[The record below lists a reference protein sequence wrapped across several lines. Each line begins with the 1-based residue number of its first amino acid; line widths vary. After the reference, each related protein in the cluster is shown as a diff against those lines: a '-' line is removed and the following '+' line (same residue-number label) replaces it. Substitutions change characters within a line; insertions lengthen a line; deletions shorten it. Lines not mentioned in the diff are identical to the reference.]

1 MSHREQL
8 DTEVEDKTTALP
20 SDVPSRSEVDVRG
33 AAHDAARPERST
45 AFLPGKSGIRRV
57 NANFA
62 AEAYD
67 RLEALAAL
75 RGTSLSEVLRQ
86 AIALLYWFETTRR
99 EGGRILV
106 ERDGQ
111 LREVIRM

>member
-1 MSHREQL
+1 MPYE
-8 DTEVEDKTTALP
+8 
-20 SDVPSRSEVDVRG
+20 VPSRSDASVVD
-33 AAHDAARPERST
+33 AASAAARPERST
-45 AFLPGKSGIRRV
+45 SSQPGKPGVRRV

-67 RLEALAAL
+67 RLEELATL
-75 RGTSLSEVLRQ
+75 RGSSLSEVLRQ

>member
-1 MSHREQL
+1 MSHREPL
-8 DTEVEDKTTALP
+8 DAEVENHPTTLP
-20 SDVPSRSEVDVRG
+20 SDGLSRFQAGTVG
-33 AAHDAARPERST
+33 AAPDAARPERPTSSQ
-45 AFLPGKSGIRRV
+45 PGKAGLRRV

-67 RLEALAAL
+67 RLEELAAL